1 MINVSRLKP
10 YHDGSAEFP
19 ARPPAHERPPPDAV
33 DSNGQANWT
42 VDRIVAQRGTGKNQ
56 RYLVH
61 WKGYPVE
68 DATWET
74 QANVAGAPKCVREF
88 HRRQLHGAEED
99 DADLA
104 PLLLATASVRGVTT
118 GCSSRHTQP
127 ASDDDK

>member
-1 MINVSRLKP
+1 M
-10 YHDGSAEFP
+10 
-19 ARPPAHERPPPDAV
+19 
-33 DSNGQANWT
+33 
-42 VDRIVAQRGTGKNQ
+42 DRIVAQRDTGKNQ

-74 QANVAGAPKCVREF
+74 QANVAGALKCVREF
-88 HRRQLHGAEED
+88 HRRQLHGAEEN

-104 PLLLATASVRGVTT
+104 PLLRAAASVWGVTT
-118 GCSSRHTQP
+118 GRSSRHTQP